1 MQTKTNPSLKAVYSM
16 DGFFRHAN
24 RDKPTPFYLTAIFEQ
39 QQQQAFKPQK
49 RLNRKGNRQQNHKKR
64 FKRFLYTTYH
74 S

>member
-1 MQTKTNPSLKAVYSM
+1 MQTKTNPSLKAVYSV

-24 RDKPTPFYLTAIFEQ
+24 RDKSSPFYLTAIF

-64 FKRFLYTTYH
+64 FKRFLCTYH
-74 S
+74 N